1 MLQRSVRL
9 LSAVAVAV
17 LLSGLVGVGQAA
29 AASGVKKTTDA
40 KVSVVFVAKP
50 AGEDANMLV
59 YDLIAAN
66 HVGTYARNLVVTVPF
81 NSAMFKLVD
90 VKFSGEAAWMPNQ
103 SANALVYQIDGLHKN
118 HPNTATVRFQRLT
131 NAPADAVL
139 KERATYVWS
148 VQGRSHSAISNL
160 PIMQKPY
167 YPMDVSAFTSTEGVT
182 QRFAANLFV
191 PDEPVT
197 FWCNMPDGTV
207 HELLI
212 RSGPTAVLEH
222 KVSTDEKKAHSF
234 VNAIRAGADGSMSI
248 DFPADELTTGDYSIV
263 AYGQWSGLSAVG
275 PFTMK

>member
-1 MLQRSVRL
+1 MLQRSLRL
-9 LSAVAVAV
+9 LSAAAVAV
-17 LLSGLVGVGQAA
+17 LLSGLVGTGQAA
-29 AASGVKKTTDA
+29 AASGVKKTTDP

-50 AGEDANMLV
+50 AAADMLV
-59 YDLIAAN
+59 YDLVAAN
-66 HVGTYARNLVVTVPF
+66 HTGTNARNLVVTVPF
-81 NSAMFKLVD
+81 NPAMFKLVD
-90 VKFSGEAAWMPNQ
+90 VKFSGEAAWIPKQ
-103 SANALVYQIDGLHKN
+103 ITNAVVYQIDGLHQD
-118 HPNTATVRFQRLT
+118 HPNTATVRLQRLP

-148 VQGRSHSAISNL
+148 ALGRSHSAISNL
-160 PIMQKPY
+160 PIVEKPY
-167 YPMDVSAFTSTEGVT
+167 YPMDVSSFTGTEGMT
-182 QRFAANLFV
+182 EHFAANLFV

-212 RSGPTAVLEH
+212 RSGPTAVLQH
-222 KVSTDEKKAHSF
+222 KVSNDEKKAHSF

-248 DFPADELTTGDYSIV
+248 DFPAKELTGGDYSIV